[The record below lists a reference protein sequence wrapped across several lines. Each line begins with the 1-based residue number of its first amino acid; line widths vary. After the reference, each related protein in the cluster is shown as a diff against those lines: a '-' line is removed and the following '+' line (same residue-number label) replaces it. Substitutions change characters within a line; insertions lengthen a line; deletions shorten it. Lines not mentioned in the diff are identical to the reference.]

1 MLILLSNSRDAEGR
15 YLYHCRDALAALL
28 QGVKRVT
35 FVPYAS
41 VIASWDSHVTK
52 VCDALAPLGVSVE
65 GVHTHRRL
73 QELAIERARPRR
85 PKAPKVLRGA

>member
-1 MLILLSNSRDAEGR
+1 MNLADDMLAWELLPTGR
-15 YLYHCRDALAALL
+15 WR
-28 QGVKRVT
+28 K
-35 FVPYAS
+35 VP
-41 VIASWDSHVTK
+41 T
-52 VCDALAPLGVSVE
+52 VE